1 MLCGANSVL
10 ARQEYAV
17 LQRDERVPRKADIPS
32 TEPETVSPEVEPEI
46 KLPISKSKVRDMK
59 FGALEAEE
67 WYAGFFSIAF

>member
-17 LQRDERVPRKADIPS
+17 LQRDERVPRRAEIPS
-32 TEPETVSPEVEPEI
+32 AEAKAVHPEVEPEI
-46 KLPISKSKVRDMK
+46 KLPISKSKVTEMK
-59 FGALEAEE
+59 FGALEVEE